1 MKIQVQAIGMTP
13 HAPLE
18 EHLEKKISKLDTFYD
33 RILECQLTLKV
44 ENTSEKENKTAELRV
59 VIPGDDV
66 LVKKTAASF
75 EESIDACVDA
85 AKRLLI
91 KYKETR

>member
-33 RILECQLTLKV
+33 KILECHLTLKV
-44 ENTSEKENKTAELRV
+44 ENSSDKENKTAELRV
-59 VIPGDDV
+59 VIPGDDI
-66 LVKKTAASF
+66 LVKKTTASF
-75 EESIDACVDA
+75 EESIDACVGTS
-85 AKRLLI
+85 KKLLI
-91 KYKETR
+91 KHKETR

>member
-33 RILECQLTLKV
+33 RIIECQLTLKL
-44 ENTSEKENKTAELRV
+44 ENTTEKDNKHAELRV
-59 VIPGDDV
+59 VIPGDDI
-66 LVKKTAASF
+66 LVKKTTSTF
-75 EESIDACVDA
+75 EESIDLCVDT
-85 AKRLLI
+85 AKKLLI
-91 KYKETR
+91 KHKETK